1 MTMTDTPS
9 RMGRREST
17 LWMLIAGGLLSAAG
31 YALEPQGQDGGNNA
45 PQIQMSPP
53 MIANSDS
60 NHRMIAVSAID
71 VTGNNILYVIDTI
84 SAHMAI
90 YQANGGT
97 KGTQGVKL
105 VAARDISLDLQLEGL
120 NDQSEFQF
128 EDLYRQFVDS
138 GLIDD
143 DN

>member
-1 MTMTDTPS
+1 MTDTSS

-45 PQIQMSPP
+45 PSIQMSPP

-60 NHRMIAVSAID
+60 NGRMIAVSAID
-71 VTGNNILYVIDTI
+71 VTGNNILYLIDTI
-84 SAHMAI
+84 NPHIAI

-97 KGTQGVKL
+97 KGTQGIKL
-105 VAARDISLDLQLEGL
+105 VAARDCSLDLQLESL
-120 NDQSEFQF
+120 NDKSEFQY
-128 EDLYRQFVDS
+128 EDLYRSFVES

-143 DN
+143 EN